1 MAEIFAENK
10 KKNVEK
16 RDEVLERIQRLS
28 SKNASEDGDFFEKFL
43 CDFCHSGSY
52 FSQTNER
59 FNALCEVYSR
69 WTDTISNQD
78 FLGAEE
84 KCMVLLRNFSALYA
98 ASYAFAGSID
108 ETFRYL
114 IPLLNR
120 CNSATIEEF
129 CSGFPIKINTDN
141 TSFIAMHL
149 PLPLRKKLYSKQGH
163 KNSHSS
169 TMREALRFSLS
180 EQDLPLKHE
189 EISINFLF
197 NYAPEDIVSDHD
209 NLAVSGWIDDIS
221 WALGIDDDGISCA
234 THFWSAKNPALAH
247 GTYILV
253 TRQNCAPMKKDEL
266 FKFFTGSLTDKKS
279 C

>member
-10 KKNVEK
+10 KKNAEK

-28 SKNASEDGDFFEKFL
+28 SNNASEDGGFFEKFL

-114 IPLLNR
+114 VPLLNR
-120 CNSATIEEF
+120 CNSSTIEEF

-149 PLPLRKKLYSKQGH
+149 PLPQRKKLYSKQGH

-169 TMREALRFSLS
+169 TMREALKLSLS

>member
-1 MAEIFAENK
+1 MADIHAENM
-10 KKNVEK
+10 KKNDEE
-16 RDEVLERIQRLS
+16 RDEVLEKIQRLS
-28 SKNASEDGDFFEKFL
+28 SKNASEDGAFFEKFL
-43 CDFCHSGSY
+43 CDFCHSGSF
-52 FSQTNER
+52 FSQANER
-59 FNALCEVYSR
+59 FKVLCKVFSQ
-69 WTDTISNQD
+69 WTDTYSNQD

-84 KCMVLLRNFSALYA
+84 KCTVLLRNFSALYA
-98 ASYAFAGSID
+98 AAYAFAGSID

-120 CNSATIEEF
+120 CNSSTIEEF

-141 TSFIAMHL
+141 TSFIAIHL

-221 WALGIDDDGISCA
+221 WALGIDDDGMSCA

-266 FKFFTGSLTDKKS
+266 FKFFTGSLTDEKN